1 MIKNNLVGNGSS
13 VYFITGGREMK
24 IAMVT
29 DTWLPTQDG
38 VVNSI
43 IQFRRNLEE
52 RGHQVYIFAPGEKN
66 KVSEKDD
73 NVYLFKS
80 KRFRPYPD
88 YRMAIYP
95 TGRTQELLLEKD
107 IDVIHNHGVGFMAVR
122 AMIASKFLE
131 LPCVFNFHTWVT
143 DALHYSPLN
152 LSDNI
157 LERLTWI
164 YLKYLLRRSDTVITP
179 SQKTLEELKERC
191 SNMHNS
197 AVVTPGIDRS
207 RYNKDV
213 DGESIRDKWGLT
225 DETLLLHVGRIAR
238 EKNLEL
244 IIDSLPY
251 IKKERSDAR
260 LFIVGDGP
268 AKSYYES
275 LVSEKGLEDA
285 VTFTGFVPEEELPN
299 YYGAADTFIF
309 ASTFETLGL
318 VMLEALAT
326 GTPVVGLDHGV
337 IPEII
342 DDGNNGLLFQKNP
355 RDCAKKTLEMLRSEK
370 EINNDFMEN
379 IPFDNLDCGK
389 KLEDV
394 YEDAIRIKNKRIS

>member
-1 MIKNNLVGNGSS
+1 MN
-13 VYFITGGREMK
+13 

-29 DTWLPTQDG
+29 DTWLPTKDG
-38 VVNSI
+38 VVSSI
-43 IQFRRNLEE
+43 IQFRKSLEE
-52 RGHQVYIFAPGEKN
+52 LGHQVYIFAPGKEN
-66 KVSEKDD
+66 KVSERDN

-80 KRFRPYPD
+80 KIFRPYPE

-95 TGRTQELLLEKD
+95 TGRTQELLIQND

-143 DALHYSPLN
+143 DALHYSPLDLPEN
-152 LSDNI
+152 L
-157 LERLTWI
+157 LERLAWI
-164 YLKYLLRRSDTVITP
+164 YLRYLLKRSDTVIAP
-179 SQKTLEELKERC
+179 SEKTLKELKGKC
-191 SNMHNS
+191 SSMHNS
-197 AVVTPGIDRS
+197 AVVAPGVDRS

-213 DGESIRDKWGLT
+213 DGQSIRDKWGLE
-225 DETLLLHVGRIAR
+225 DETMLLHVGRIAR

-251 IKKERSDAR
+251 IRKEKPDTRF
-260 LFIVGDGP
+260 FIVGDGP

-275 LVSEKGLEDA
+275 LVAKKGLED
-285 VTFTGFVPEEELPN
+285 VITFTGFVPEKDLPD
-299 YYGAADTFIF
+299 YYGAADAFLF

-342 DDGNNGLLFQKNP
+342 DNGKNGLLFQEDPK
-355 RDCAKKTLEMLRSEK
+355 DCAEKTLKVLRSK
-370 EINNDFMEN
+370 KKINNNFMEN
-379 IPFDNLDCGK
+379 IPFDNLECGK
-389 KLEDV
+389 KLEEV
-394 YEDAIRIKNKRIS
+394 YKTARKIKKERIS